1 MKKPKISS
9 SSQENDMSG
18 AITATTVLAA
28 AAVAG
33 TAYSIYAGEQAS
45 QKQGEALNQQRQ
57 AQSEAKVAAEKQQS
71 TAEQN
76 VNRANSKQPDAGAIL
91 SAAGQA
97 AKGGPA
103 GTMLT
108 GPMGVNTADLNLG
121 KSTLLGG

>member
-1 MKKPKISS
+1 
-9 SSQENDMSG
+9 MSG
-18 AITATTVLAA
+18 AVTATTVLAA

-33 TAYSIYAGEQAS
+33 TAYTIYSGEKARKQ
-45 QKQGEALNQQRQ
+45 QGEALQQQRQ
-57 AQSEAKVAAEKQQS
+57 AQAEAKTAAEKQQQ

-76 VNRANSKQPDAGAIL
+76 VNRANAKQPDAGAIL
-91 SAAGQA
+91 SAATQA

-108 GPMGVNTADLNLG
+108 GPTGVNAADLSLG

>member
-1 MKKPKISS
+1 
-9 SSQENDMSG
+9 MSG
-18 AITATTVLAA
+18 AVTATTVLAA

-33 TAYSIYAGEQAS
+33 TAYSIYAGEEGRKQ
-45 QKQGEALNQQRQ
+45 QGEAMSQQRQ
-57 AQSEAKVAAEKQQS
+57 AQAEAKTVAEKQQQ

-76 VNRANSKQPDAGAIL
+76 VNRANAKQPDAGAIL
-91 SAAGQA
+91 SAATQA

-108 GPMGVNTADLNLG
+108 GPTGVNQADLSLG

>member
-1 MKKPKISS
+1 
-9 SSQENDMSG
+9 MSG
-18 AITATTVLAA
+18 AVTATTVLAA

-33 TAYSIYAGEQAS
+33 TAYTIYSGEKAREQ
-45 QKQGEALNQQRQ
+45 QGEALSQQRQ
-57 AQSEAKVAAEKQQS
+57 AQAEAKTAAEKQQQ

-76 VNRANSKQPDAGAIL
+76 VNRANAKQPDAGAIL
-91 SAAGQA
+91 SAATQA

-108 GPMGVNTADLNLG
+108 GPTGVNAADLSLG

>member
-1 MKKPKISS
+1 
-9 SSQENDMSG
+9 MSG

-28 AAVAG
+28 AAVTA
-33 TAYSIYAGEQAS
+33 TAYSIYAGEEAS
-45 QKQGEALNQQRQ
+45 KKQGEALNQQRQ

-76 VNRANSKQPDAGAIL
+76 VNRANAKQPDAGAIL

>member
-1 MKKPKISS
+1 
-9 SSQENDMSG
+9 MS
-18 AITATTVLAA
+18 AALTVMAVAAATTAA
-28 AAVAG
+28 YTVYSGEKAADK
-33 TAYSIYAGEQAS
+33 
-45 QKQGEALNQQRQ
+45 QKEALDQQRSAQ
-57 AQSEAKVAAEKQQS
+57 AEAKTAAEKQQATS
-71 TAEQN
+71 EQN

-108 GPMGVNTADLNLG
+108 GPSGVNQADLNLG

>member
-1 MKKPKISS
+1 
-9 SSQENDMSG
+9 MSG
-18 AITATTVLAA
+18 GVTATTVLAA

-33 TAYSIYAGEQAS
+33 TAYSIYAGERQAD
-45 QKQGEALNQQRQ
+45 KQAEALNQQRQ
-57 AQSEAKVAAEKQQS
+57 AQAEAKTAAEKQQS

-76 VNRANSKQPDAGAIL
+76 VNRANAKQPDAGAIL
-91 SAAGQA
+91 SAATQA

-108 GPMGVNTADLNLG
+108 GPQGVNPNELALG

>member
-1 MKKPKISS
+1 
-9 SSQENDMSG
+9 MSG
-18 AITATTVLAA
+18 AVTATTVLAA

-33 TAYSIYAGEQAS
+33 TAYSIYAGEEGRKQ
-45 QKQGEALNQQRQ
+45 QGEAMSQQRQ
-57 AQSEAKVAAEKQQS
+57 AQAEAKTVAEKQQQ

-76 VNRANSKQPDAGAIL
+76 VNRANAKSPDAGAIL
-91 SAAGQA
+91 SAATQA

-108 GPMGVNTADLNLG
+108 GPMGVNAADLSLG

>member
-1 MKKPKISS
+1 
-9 SSQENDMSG
+9 MSG

-33 TAYSIYAGEQAS
+33 TAYTVYAGEQAS
-45 QKQGEALNQQRQ
+45 KKQGQALDQQRQ
-57 AQSEAKVAAEKQQS
+57 AQAEATSQAEKQQQS
-71 TAEQN
+71 AQQN
-76 VNRANSKQPDAGAIL
+76 VNRANAKSPDAGAIL

-108 GPMGVNTADLNLG
+108 GSTGVNPADLNLG
-121 KSTLLGG
+121 KTTLLGG

>member
-1 MKKPKISS
+1 
-9 SSQENDMSG
+9 MSG
-18 AITATTVLAA
+18 AVTATTVLAA

-33 TAYSIYAGEQAS
+33 TAYTIYSGERQAE
-45 QKQGEALNQQRQ
+45 KQSEALSQQRQ
-57 AQSEAKVAAEKQQS
+57 AQAEAKTVAEKQQQ

-76 VNRANSKQPDAGAIL
+76 VNRANAKQPDAGAIL
-91 SAAGQA
+91 SAATQA

-108 GPMGVNTADLNLG
+108 GPQGVNPNELALG